1 VNEHIRREVPLAGE
15 VTDNK
20 VYVAAPDTDYVSYHT
35 FEFDHFTGKVL
46 AMQWQTARKS
56 ESEATDWAVT
66 VANGLAVSLARG
78 ECTNVS
84 QCIFAGKAG

>member
-35 FEFDHFTGKVL
+35 FEFDHLTGKVL
-46 AMQWQTARKS
+46 AMQ
-56 ESEATDWAVT
+56 
-66 VANGLAVSLARG
+66 
-78 ECTNVS
+78 
-84 QCIFAGKAG
+84 